1 MKLKDY
7 IKTMDTSLPGMYRV
21 IVYYQHRGIVEYT
34 EDYFIDDIEIANFLE
49 ETISVSDEGWNGV
62 FITIRKEI

>member
-7 IKTMDTSLPGMYRV
+7 MKTIDTSLLGMYRV

-34 EDYFIDDIEIANFLE
+34 KDYLINDIEVSNFLE
-49 ETISVSDEGWNGV
+49 ETISVSEEGWDGV
-62 FITIRKEI
+62 FITIRKEV